1 VYGLP
6 SVKSYKENIKK
17 QERKLTASFYKNG
30 KPTRVKLFIFQK
42 LDELLHSAKCSLY
55 TLDKSLNGMR
65 TCKDMMKT
73 KITVN
78 IERL

>member
-1 VYGLP
+1 
-6 SVKSYKENIKK
+6 VKSYSENIKK
-17 QERKLTASFYKNG
+17 QDKKINSKLLQKW
-30 KPTRVKLFIFQK
+30 KPTRVKLFIFKK

-55 TLDKSLNGMR
+55 ILDKSLEGMR

-73 KITVN
+73 KTTVN